1 MGEFMNTLTEEIL
14 NQLSAGNNIIL
25 ATLISQNGS
34 TPRSTGARMVIQS
47 DGSIMGTI
55 GGGQL
60 EAQSIKIAMEIFI
73 NHLSKIKEFHLTG
86 KDAAST
92 DMICGGNQEVLLEY
106 MEAGDSELLAGF
118 QSALDDE
125 QTRQGGWW
133 IIQLPNKGED
143 TSRLPRWYIGKNGK
157 VATRTG
163 DIFNTIVMF
172 QTPQTDNDKQIPG
185 EPSILLEVD
194 KAIINIGYPRVSQ
207 VISTGKS
214 SFFIDPLNNYGTVY
228 IFGAGHVSQKLALL
242 TGLVGFRTVIL
253 DDREEYASKAR
264 FPGADE
270 IIVLKNNHTALEE
283 FPVDPES
290 YFVIVTRGHLH
301 DQVILAQVLN
311 IDSVYIGMIGSKRKR
326 DEIYKALEKE
336 GVERKQLEKIHSP
349 IGLSIGAES
358 PEEIAVSI
366 TAELIQTR
374 VNHLKSWS
382 K

>member
-1 MGEFMNTLTEEIL
+1 MNTLSKEIV

-47 DGSIMGTI
+47 DGSIIGTI

-60 EAQSIKIAMEIFI
+60 EAQSIKIAREIFK
-73 NHLSKIKEFHLTG
+73 NHTSIIKEFHLTG

-92 DMICGGNQEVLLEY
+92 DMICGGNQEVLIEYLEG
-106 MEAGDSELLAGF
+106 GDSDLLVAF
-118 QSALDDE
+118 QAALADE

-143 TSRLPRWYIGKNGK
+143 TSRLPRWYITKKG
-157 VATRTG
+157 VVTSRIG
-163 DIFNTIVMF
+163 DIFNTNVMF
-172 QTPQTDNDKQIPG
+172 QAPQVGDEKQNPG

-194 KAIINIGYPRVSQ
+194 KAIINIGSPRLPQ
-207 VISTGKS
+207 TILAGKS
-214 SFFIDPLNNYGTVY
+214 RFFIAPLNNYGTVY

-242 TGLVGFRTVIL
+242 TSLVGFRTVIL
-253 DDREEYASKAR
+253 DDREEYANRER

-270 IIVLKNNHTALEE
+270 IIVLKNNQTALEE
-283 FPVDPES
+283 FHADPES

-301 DQVILAQVLN
+301 DQVILTQVLN
-311 IDSVYIGMIGSKRKR
+311 VDSIYVGMIGSKRKR

-336 GVERKQLEKIHSP
+336 GVEREKLEKVHSP
-349 IGLSIGAES
+349 IGLTIGAES

-366 TAELIQTR
+366 TAELIQAR
-374 VNHLKSWS
+374 VNHLKSRT

>member
-1 MGEFMNTLTEEIL
+1 MNTLTKDIVNL
-14 NQLSAGNNIIL
+14 LAAGENIVL

-34 TPRSTGARMVIQS
+34 TPRSTGARMAIQS
-47 DGSIMGTI
+47 DGSIIGTI

-60 EAQSIKIAMEIFI
+60 EAQSIKIAREIFV
-73 NHLSKIKEFHLTG
+73 NHTSIIKEFHLTG

-92 DMICGGNQEVLLEY
+92 DMICGGNQEVLIEYLE
-106 MEAGDSELLAGF
+106 AADSELLAAF
-118 QSALDDE
+118 QAALVDE

-143 TSRLPRWYIGKNGK
+143 TSRLPRWYITKNGM
-157 VATRTG
+157 VTTRTG
-163 DIFNTIVMF
+163 DIFTTNVMF
-172 QTPQTDNDKQIPG
+172 QTPQTENDKQIPG

-214 SFFIDPLNNYGTVY
+214 RFFIAPLNNYGTVY

-253 DDREEYASKAR
+253 DDREEFANRER

-270 IIVLKNNHTALEE
+270 IIVLKDNHTALEE
-283 FPVDPES
+283 FSVDPDS

-311 IDSVYIGMIGSKRKR
+311 IEAVYIGMIGSKRKR

-336 GVERKQLEKIHSP
+336 GVEREKLEKVHSP
-349 IGLSIGAES
+349 IGLTIGAES
-358 PEEIAVSI
+358 PEEIAVSV

-374 VNHLKSWS
+374 VNHLKSRT

>member
-1 MGEFMNTLTEEIL
+1 MGEFMNTLTQEIV

-34 TPRSTGARMVIQS
+34 TPRSTGARMIIQS
-47 DGSIMGTI
+47 DGRIFGTI

-60 EAQSIKIAMEIFI
+60 EAQSIKIAKEIFV
-73 NHLSKIKEFHLTG
+73 NHTSLIKEFHLTG

-92 DMICGGNQEVLLEY
+92 DMICGGNQEVLIEY
-106 MEAGDSELLAGF
+106 LEAGDTELLAAF
-118 QSALDDE
+118 QAALVDE

-133 IIQLPNKGED
+133 IIQLPIKGEE

-157 VATRTG
+157 VTTRTG
-163 DIFNTIVMF
+163 DIFNTNVMY
-172 QTPQTDNDKQIPG
+172 QLPQVGDEKQSPE

-194 KAIINIGYPRVSQ
+194 KAIINIGYPRLPQ
-207 VISTGKS
+207 TILAGKS
-214 SFFIDPLNNYGTVY
+214 RFFIAPLNNYGTVY
-228 IFGAGHVSQKLALL
+228 IFGAGHVSQKLAIL
-242 TGLVGFRTVIL
+242 TSMVGFRTVVL
-253 DDREEYASKAR
+253 DDREEYANKTR

-270 IIVLKNNHTALEE
+270 IIVLKDNHTALEE
-283 FPVDPES
+283 FPVDPDS

-301 DQVILAQVLN
+301 DQVILAQVLK

-326 DEIYKALEKE
+326 DEIYKAMEKE
-336 GVERKQLEKIHSP
+336 GVERIRLEKVHSP
-349 IGLSIGAES
+349 IGLTIGAES

-366 TAELIQTR
+366 TAELIQAR
-374 VNHLKSWS
+374 VSHLKSRT

>member
-1 MGEFMNTLTEEIL
+1 MNTLTKDIVNL
-14 NQLSAGNNIIL
+14 LSAGKNIVL

-47 DGSIMGTI
+47 DGSILGTI

-60 EAQSIKIAMEIFI
+60 EAQSIKIAREIFVS
-73 NHLSKIKEFHLTG
+73 HLSLIKEFHLTG

-92 DMICGGNQEVLLEY
+92 DMICGGNQEVLIEYLE
-106 MEAGDSELLAGF
+106 AADSELLAAF
-118 QSALDDE
+118 QAALVDE
-125 QTRQGGWW
+125 QIRQGGWW

-143 TSRLPRWYIGKNGK
+143 TSRLPRWYITKNG
-157 VATRTG
+157 VVTTRSG
-163 DIFNTIVMF
+163 DIFTTNVMF
-172 QTPQTDNDKQIPG
+172 QTPQTENDKQIPG

-214 SFFIDPLNNYGTVY
+214 RFFIAPLNNYGTVY

-253 DDREEYASKAR
+253 DDREEFANRER

-270 IIVLKNNHTALEE
+270 IIVLKDNHTALKE
-283 FPVDPES
+283 FSVDPDS

-311 IDSVYIGMIGSKRKR
+311 IEAVYIGMIGSKRKR

-336 GVERKQLEKIHSP
+336 GVEREKLEKVHSP
-349 IGLSIGAES
+349 IGLTIGAES

-366 TAELIQTR
+366 TAELIQAR
-374 VNHLKSWS
+374 VSHLKSRTM
-382 K
+382 

>member
-1 MGEFMNTLTEEIL
+1 MNTLTKDIVNL
-14 NQLSAGNNIIL
+14 LAAGENIVL

-34 TPRSTGARMVIQS
+34 TPRSTGALMAIQS
-47 DGSIMGTI
+47 DSSINGTI

-60 EAQSIKIAMEIFI
+60 EAQSIKIAREIFV
-73 NHLSKIKEFHLTG
+73 NHTSIIKEFHLTG

-92 DMICGGNQEVLLEY
+92 DMICGGNQEVLIEYLE
-106 MEAGDSELLAGF
+106 AADSELLAAF
-118 QSALDDE
+118 QSALADE

-143 TSRLPRWYIGKNGK
+143 TSRLPRWYITKNG
-157 VATRTG
+157 VVTTRTG
-163 DIFNTIVMF
+163 DIFTTNVMF
-172 QTPQTDNDKQIPG
+172 QTPQTENDKQIPG

-214 SFFIDPLNNYGTVY
+214 RFFIAPLNNYGTVY

-242 TGLVGFRTVIL
+242 TGLVGFRTIIL
-253 DDREEYASKAR
+253 DDREEFANRER

-270 IIVLKNNHTALEE
+270 IIVLKDNHTALEE
-283 FPVDPES
+283 FSVDPDS

-301 DQVILAQVLN
+301 DQVILKQVLN
-311 IDSVYIGMIGSKRKR
+311 IEAVYIGMIGSKRKR

-336 GVERKQLEKIHSP
+336 GVERIKMEKVHSP
-349 IGLSIGAES
+349 IGLTIGAES

-374 VNHLKSWS
+374 VNHLKSRT